1 MSYSFAGLLAIIIHL
16 VINVRIFSKRTGAL
30 LPEERNYRAFLYSV
44 IAYYIT
50 DALWGVL
57 YEQGL
62 SLLVFID
69 TEIYFFVMAISVL
82 LWIKYVLC
90 YLRDK
95 SLFGKILTYIG
106 NALFVFQVIAITANL
121 FYPILFYFDK
131 NGEYHAEP
139 IRYIAFIIQILMY
152 IMISIY
158 TFYISSKIDKQ
169 IKNRYRTIGAFGLS
183 MIFSIALQII
193 YPLLPMYSVGYLLGC
208 CVLHIFVL
216 EEEKNEYRLTHDV
229 LTGLPNS
236 KFLISKIQGILN
248 ASNKEDISLGV
259 IYIGLDNFKSI
270 NDFYGYQKG
279 DEILCSIS
287 QRLRDL
293 IYEASLARANA
304 DNFLAVIRAKNKD
317 MVTAQASY
325 ILSSLNEPFV
335 IHSHKV
341 YIGASVGLAFLS
353 ADCDDGRTLVH
364 HAELAMFDAKRRG
377 GNAISIFTESMRT
390 SAFEKKQ
397 LEGELYKAV
406 ENGSFTLNYQP
417 KVDISKNDVSGCE
430 ALVRWQTKEG
440 KWISPAAFIP
450 IAEKTGLVTRIDMF
464 ALRTA
469 CRQVLVWDKDGT
481 GAVPIAVNMSVQS
494 ILSEGFADQVIS
506 ILEEEGTPTSL
517 IDVEITETSFM
528 SDMDTAF
535 SAISRLH
542 EAGIHIALDDFGTGY
557 SSLQYLSAMPISF
570 LKIDRK
576 FVDDIFS
583 GKVTAQPLVKSIIAL
598 ADSLGMETICE
609 GVEDKNQLAFLAGNG
624 AHIIQGYL
632 FSKPLSTIDCG
643 EYLRNRK
650 AHIASVMQAV

>member
-1 MSYSFAGLLAIIIHL
+1 MSKKEGMCLGL
-16 VINVRIFSKRTGAL
+16 
-30 LPEERNYRAFLYSV
+30 
-44 IAYYIT
+44 
-50 DALWGVL
+50 
-57 YEQGL
+57 
-62 SLLVFID
+62 
-69 TEIYFFVMAISVL
+69 
-82 LWIKYVLC
+82 
-90 YLRDK
+90 
-95 SLFGKILTYIG
+95 
-106 NALFVFQVIAITANL
+106 
-121 FYPILFYFDK
+121 
-131 NGEYHAEP
+131 
-139 IRYIAFIIQILMY
+139 
-152 IMISIY
+152 
-158 TFYISSKIDKQ
+158 
-169 IKNRYRTIGAFGLS
+169 
-183 MIFSIALQII
+183 
-193 YPLLPMYSVGYLLGC
+193 
-208 CVLHIFVL
+208 
-216 EEEKNEYRLTHDV
+216 
-229 LTGLPNS
+229 
-236 KFLISKIQGILN
+236 
-248 ASNKEDISLGV
+248 

-270 NDFYGYQKG
+270 NDCYGYQKG

-293 IYEASLARANA
+293 IYETSLARANA

-317 MVTAQASY
+317 MVTAQANY

-341 YIGASVGLAFLS
+341 YIGASVGLAFQS
-353 ADCDDGRTLVH
+353 ADCEDGRTLVH

-377 GNAISIFTESMRT
+377 GNAISIFTVSMRT
-390 SAFEKKQ
+390 SAYEKKQ

-494 ILSEGFADQVIS
+494 ILSAGFADQVIS

-598 ADSLGMETICE
+598 ADSLGMEAICE